1 MYCPAIIDLKVALE
15 FLFLNRDIVWTE
27 NHYFCVQG
35 FVIPLSS
42 SLAAGHTFK
51 ITSTLFEMNS
61 EMHALRGNAA
71 QCVECDTW
79 LRAPPEILM
88 QC

>member
-27 NHYFCVQG
+27 NQYFCVQG

-42 SLAAGHTFK
+42 SLAAGC
-51 ITSTLFEMNS
+51 I
-61 EMHALRGNAA
+61 
-71 QCVECDTW
+71 
-79 LRAPPEILM
+79 
-88 QC
+88 